1 MRFDILGPLRVTDA
15 RPVPVTGKRRRILL
29 LALLA
34 HANSTVAN
42 TELVDWLWPRRPP
55 RSARATLHAYVS
67 TLRRVVEPQRAPR
80 RPCRRL
86 LTSPGGYLLRVEP
99 DELDAERFER
109 LVSAARPAL
118 DAGEAPAAYQWA
130 TEALALWRGPALADG
145 AHLDAAR
152 GEITRLEELRLAA
165 VTVRIEAALAQR
177 RYPEVVPELTQ
188 LVARYPLHERFCELL
203 MLALSGCGRRAD
215 ALAVYRRA
223 RTVLARELN
232 VGPGQA
238 LRHAEA
244 AIMSGE
250 L

>member
-15 RPVPVTGKRRRILL
+15 RPVAVTGKRRRVLL

-34 HANSTVAN
+34 HPNSTVAN
-42 TELVDWLWPRRPP
+42 SELVDWLWPRRPP
-55 RSARATLHAYVS
+55 RSARSTLHAYVS
-67 TLRRVVEPQRAPR
+67 TLRRVVEPHRQPR

-86 LTSPGGYLLRVEP
+86 LTSPGGYLLHVEP
-99 DELDAERFER
+99 DELDAAHFER

-118 DAGEAPAAYQWA
+118 DGGDAPLAYELT

-165 VTVRIEAALAQR
+165 VTVRTEAALAQR
-177 RYPEVVPELTQ
+177 RYVDVVPELTQ
-188 LVARYPLHERFCELL
+188 LVARYPLNERFCELL
-203 MLALSGCGRRAD
+203 MVALSGCGRRAD

-232 VGPGQA
+232 VRPGRG

-244 AIMSGE
+244 AILSGD